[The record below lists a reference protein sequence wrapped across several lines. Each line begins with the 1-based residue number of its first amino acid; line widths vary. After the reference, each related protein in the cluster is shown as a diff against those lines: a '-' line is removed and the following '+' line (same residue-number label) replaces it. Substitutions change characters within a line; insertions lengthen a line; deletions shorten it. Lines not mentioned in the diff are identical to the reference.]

1 MIGLVGAGSQICVE
15 FARIAGEPTCRIDY
29 NLPPPRACDKLLVTC
44 GFLAGTDIDSIT
56 LKDQAKT
63 WAVNYCNIVRYLDA
77 WFTDHPKGRAVVIG
91 SESGFSGSYDMA
103 YAGAKAA
110 LHLYVE
116 TKKLQPGQ
124 QLVAIAPGIITDA
137 GMTNRR
143 RDVMRVI
150 ERSRNHPKKRHLMS
164 REVAELAKFLLGTWG
179 DYISGTVIR
188 MNGGERR

>member
-1 MIGLVGAGSQICVE
+1 MIGLVGASSQIAVE
-15 FARIAGEPTCRIDY
+15 LARIAGEPTCRIDY

-44 GFLAGTDIDSIT
+44 GFLAGEDMASIRPEE
-56 LKDQAKT
+56 QAKT
-63 WAVNYCNIVRYLDA
+63 WAVNFCGIARYLDQ
-77 WFTDHPKGRAVVIG
+77 WFAENPNGRAVVIG
-91 SESGFSGSYDMA
+91 SESGFSGSYDMT

-116 TKKLQPGQ
+116 TKRLQPNQ

-143 RDVMRVI
+143 RDFMRVL

-164 REVAELAKFLLGTWG
+164 REVAELAKFLLGSWG
-179 DYISGTVIR
+179 SYVSGTVIR
-188 MNGGERR
+188 MHGGERR